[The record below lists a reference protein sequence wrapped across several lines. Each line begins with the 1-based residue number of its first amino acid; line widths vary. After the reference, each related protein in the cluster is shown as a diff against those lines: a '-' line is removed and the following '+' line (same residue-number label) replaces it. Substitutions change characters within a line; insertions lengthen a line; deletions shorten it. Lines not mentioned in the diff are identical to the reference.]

1 MLLPNDLVFLFNSRQ
16 LPLSNFS
23 IRQLSLIGGIHLR
36 YIGNNNWLHS
46 LIAIRLGVLN
56 FSDATLL

>member
-1 MLLPNDLVFLFNSRQ
+1 MLLPNDLILLFNSRQ

-36 YIGNNNWLHS
+36 YIGNNIWRHCLN
-46 LIAIRLGVLN
+46 AIQLGVLN
-56 FSDATLL
+56 FSDTTLL

>member
-1 MLLPNDLVFLFNSRQ
+1 MLLPNDLIFLFDSRQ

-36 YIGNNNWLHS
+36 YVGNNTWRRCLN
-46 LIAIRLGVLN
+46 AIRLGVLN
-56 FSDATLL
+56 FSDTTLL